1 MRNAESS
8 NGVSLCIEKK
18 TLRVCVR
25 QLQICALTAQQLSA
39 GEPSEVEVEEEEQ
52 REEGGGKGTGAHEVK
67 LLRGCVSAFNALSF

>member
-1 MRNAESS
+1 MQSPLMEFPFALRKK
-8 NGVSLCIEKK
+8 LC
-18 TLRVCVR
+18 VCVR
-25 QLQICALTAQQLSA
+25 RLLQICALTAQQLSA

>member
-18 TLRVCVR
+18 LCVCVR
-25 QLQICALTAQQLSA
+25 RRLQICALTAQQLSA

-52 REEGGGKGTGAHEVK
+52 REEGEGGGAHEVK